1 MDKLLISSKE
11 LLKGNK
17 IMSHSGNHGER
28 DKSDGIEGAE
38 VEQSHCGG

>member
-17 IMSHSGNHGER
+17 IMSHSGHCHER
-28 DKSDGIEGAE
+28 DKSDGVEGAE
-38 VEQSHCGG
+38 VEQSCSG